1 MIYYFLTYC
10 LGSWGSGAVIWINL
24 CVFRTGFAFRCSAF
38 GHKETLK
45 TMKAKSRSC
54 SLVSG
59 CEDREEPE
67 VDIDYDILLSYHD
80 FNMIL
85 Y

>member
-1 MIYYFLTYC
+1 M
-10 LGSWGSGAVIWINL
+10 GSVIRNKL
-24 CVFRTGFAFRCSAF
+24 FAFRTGFAFRCSAF

-67 VDIDYDILLSYHD
+67 VEIVTSYHL
-80 FNMIL
+80 MIL
-85 Y
+85 S

>member
-1 MIYYFLTYC
+1 M
-10 LGSWGSGAVIWINL
+10 GHGAVIWINL

-67 VDIDYDILLSYHD
+67 VDIVTSYYLINLSSYH
-80 FNMIL
+80 IIISS
-85 Y
+85 